1 MLTRILKSRL
11 LWSFLAL
18 VGLSIAGILWAMN
31 TTWHAI
37 DKSIVVEVPK
47 SDKSQ
52 AEVYAPGYTPELVY
66 SEDRSPCSNRTPLK
80 SAFFGDLHVHTALS
94 ADAYPDG
101 TRVYPED
108 AYKFAKGGL
117 IKLPVPQGFAPVR
130 TMLARPI
137 DFAAITD
144 HSESIGEGYICRTEG
159 AFPGYDTK
167 ECRTFRKGEDAG
179 LRMFTVVHAGTKPSR
194 KKAVCGENSEDC
206 HAAAKLV
213 WQQLVDAA
221 QEAYDTSPDCT
232 FTSFV
237 GYEYTRSPS
246 GMHMHRN
253 MIFKNASVPE
263 EPATFIE
270 YPLLPSLLTSLE
282 TDCRAGIEDCDVITI
297 PHNPNISGGNGFNPR
312 ELEGF
317 SEEAQANHRIQRASF
332 ERLMEISQHKGT
344 SECVN
349 GITDILGDN
358 DEYCDIEAIRRIG
371 QNTLA
376 FDYTTWIPRLYR
388 KTLEEC
394 EDGDLDPKDNLFKG
408 PCVSSRDFAR
418 GAWLEGMLI
427 EEETGTNPFESGA
440 IGSTDSHIG
449 TPGNTDEAGFPGHIA
464 HETTL
469 EGRLGKA
476 GLGRHNRIEG
486 NPGGLAG
493 VWAVE
498 NSRDAL
504 FQSMKRREA
513 FATSGTRI
521 EPRFFMGD
529 YDEGICDAENWLE
542 TAYANGVPMGA
553 KHAAITDKPVFI
565 LQARRDMHV
574 SGRPLKLVQLIKGWV
589 DAEGQKHSQ
598 VIDVAGS
605 KDIDRAEDG
614 AQSLCARYVDQDYNP
629 AQRTYYYM
637 RVLETPRLRWSSSQC
652 YGTEGL
658 LPEDRPSGCQ
668 EVKPNDLTHELA
680 WTSPIWVDPA
690 N

>member
-1 MLTRILKSRL
+1 MSRL
-11 LWSFLAL
+11 LRSR
-18 VGLSIAGILWAMN
+18 ILWIFLSVVAVLVAGFLWAQN

-37 DKSIVVEVPK
+37 DKTLSVEVPK

-52 AEVYAPGYTPELVY
+52 PEFYAPGYQPELIY
-66 SEDRSPCSNRTPLK
+66 SEDRTPCADRDPLK

-108 AYKFAKGGL
+108 AYAFAKGGL
-117 IKLPVPQGFAPVR
+117 IELPVPKGFAPIR
-130 TMLARPI
+130 TQLRRPL
-137 DFAAITD
+137 DFTAITD

-159 AFPGYDTK
+159 AFPGYDTN
-167 ECRTFRKGEDAG
+167 ECRTFRRGEDAG
-179 LRMFTVVHAGTKPSR
+179 LRMFTVVHAGTKPGR
-194 KKAVCGENSEDC
+194 KKNVCGENGEDC
-206 HAAAKLV
+206 HVAAKIV
-213 WQQLVDAA
+213 WQQTIDAA
-221 QEAYDTSPDCT
+221 EAAYDRSADCS

-253 MIFKNASVPE
+253 MIFKNATVPD

-270 YPLLPSLLTSLE
+270 YPLLPQLLNSLE
-282 TDCRAGIEDCDVITI
+282 SECREGLDDCDVITI
-297 PHNPNISGGNGFNPR
+297 PHNSNISGGNGFNPR

-317 SEEAQANHRIQRASF
+317 SPEAEANHRIQRAAF

-349 GITDILGDN
+349 GVTDILGDS

-394 EDGDLDPKDNLFKG
+394 DADDLDPKDNLFKG

-418 GAWLEGMLI
+418 GAWLEGLRL
-427 EEETGTNPFESGA
+427 EDQTGTNPFESGV
-440 IGSTDSHIG
+440 IGSTDSHVG
-449 TPGNTDEAGFPGHIA
+449 TPGNTEEASFPGHIA

-469 EGRLGKA
+469 EGRLGEA

-486 NPGGLAG
+486 NPGALAG

-521 EPRFFMGD
+521 APRFFMGD
-529 YDEGICDAENWLE
+529 YAPGICDAEDWLS
-542 TAYANGVPMGA
+542 TAYAKGVPMGA
-553 KHAAITDKPVFI
+553 KHAPITEQPVFL
-565 LQARRDMHV
+565 LQATRDQHS
-574 SGRPLKLVQLIKGWV
+574 SGRPLKLIQLIKGWV
-589 DAEGQKHSQ
+589 DEEGKKHAE

-605 KDIDRAEDG
+605 RDIDDAKDG
-614 AQSLCARYVDQDYNP
+614 ASSLCARYVDETYNP
-629 AQRTYYYM
+629 NLRTYYYM
-637 RVLETPRLRWSSSQC
+637 RVLETPRLRWSSAQC
-652 YGTEGL
+652 YGANGL
-658 LPEDRPSGCQ
+658 ETGDRPSGCDT
-668 EVKPNDLTHELA
+668 VKPNDLTHELA
-680 WTSPIWVDPA
+680 WTSPIWVEPA
-690 N
+690 E